1 VSFYLA
7 EKKIREGQL
16 FRGFAAAR
24 SGQSTTLLLMDHEKG
39 KEQNQ
44 KIQFN
49 GRGDEAGPV
58 AFIFGAPTARIRFAS
73 GSISKRSG

>member
-24 SGQSTTLLLMDHEKG
+24 SGQSTTLLLMDMKKG
-39 KEQNQ
+39 KSRIKKYNS
-44 KIQFN
+44 I
-49 GRGDEAGPV
+49 
-58 AFIFGAPTARIRFAS
+58 GAAMRPAQWLSFSAHPS
-73 GSISKRSG
+73 FLF